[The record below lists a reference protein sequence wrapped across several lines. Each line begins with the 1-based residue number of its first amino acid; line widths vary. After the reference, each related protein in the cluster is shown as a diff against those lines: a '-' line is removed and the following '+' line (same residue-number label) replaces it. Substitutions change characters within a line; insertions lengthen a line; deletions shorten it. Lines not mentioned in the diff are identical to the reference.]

1 MNKFAQHYL
10 NTYVSKRAAAGEKM
24 SNTQRPSFAG
34 AIVGANAGLN
44 EKLLPDPVY
53 NPGVLRMRPSN
64 YGFTS
69 GPSMSNAP
77 RPNPGT
83 SAPAAPNLL
92 YPLSPNRPSSLKDR
106 GARNLPFIHGT
117 PVAPPVNLPYLFEPN
132 RPSLKDRAVPLQD
145 LQSMSN
151 APRPNPV
158 RPVQEATLGQ
168 SMSNAPRPN
177 PVRPV
182 QEATLGQSMS
192 NAR

>member
-117 PVAPPVNLPYLFEPN
+117 PVAPPVNLPFIHGTQVAPPVNLPYLFEPN

-168 SMSNAPRPN
+168 SMSNAR
-177 PVRPV
+177 
-182 QEATLGQSMS
+182 
-192 NAR
+192 

>member
-64 YGFTS
+64 YGFTL
-69 GPSMSNAP
+69 GQSMSNAP

-83 SAPAAPNLL
+83 SAPAA
-92 YPLSPNRPSSLKDR
+92 R
-106 GARNLPFIHGT
+106 
-117 PVAPPVNLPYLFEPN
+117 NLPYLFEPN